1 VTQITNLTD
10 IEMAHEFLQF
20 LYWGL
25 GKKCI
30 DIGQIFDIIDI
41 IWQCSTLADSIVHD
55 YQQEGFL

>member
-1 VTQITNLTD
+1 VTQITNLRD

-25 GKKCI
+25 GKKYLTWGEI
-30 DIGQIFDIIDI
+30 YNIIDKM
-41 IWQCSTLADSIVHD
+41 WQYSTLADSIAHD